1 MRGKQIVRFSKWMD
15 GYKGKRADTQTD
27 KQSGDENNKPGERTQ
42 NPLAMARRWKPNR
55 GNKDTTQ
62 HNSHD
67 CFLLSKSNAALP
79 I

>member
-1 MRGKQIVRFSKWMD
+1 MD
-15 GYKGKRADTQTD
+15 TGMGERTD
-27 KQSGDENNKPGERTQ
+27 IQREKQSSDHDDNKPGERTQ

-62 HNSHD
+62 HNSD
-67 CFLLSKSNAALP
+67 DRFLLSKSNAALP